1 MFDFLFN
8 NGVIFIAIAI
18 FIGRLILQL
27 RRRGREEGENPPS
40 RVPRFFEEK
49 EEDDEAEESGRRI
62 AYSQTR
68 GSSDFLRELVMREAA
83 KEAAPRP
90 PPPKPGLWPPPEPG
104 TLAEPEIRPAAFVPP
119 SAKPAGRLPEE
130 NPPWGGAAGF
140 PASLNRLSPMRR
152 AVVLAE
158 ILGPPK
164 GL

>member
-27 RRRGREEGENPPS
+27 RRKGGEEGEKPPS
-40 RVPRFFEEK
+40 QVPHFFEET

-62 AYSQTR
+62 AYSHTR
-68 GSSDFLRELVMREAA
+68 GSSDFLRELVMREAV
-83 KEAAPRP
+83 KEMAPRP
-90 PPPKPGLWPPPEPG
+90 PPPKPSLWP
-104 TLAEPEIRPAAFVPP
+104 EPEIRPAAFVPP
-119 SAKPAGRLPEE
+119 PAKPAAHPAGEESRPPAGR
-130 NPPWGGAAGF
+130 AAGF
-140 PASLNRLSPMRR
+140 PASLDRLSPLKR

-164 GL
+164 AR